1 MALCLGAMILTG
13 LLAVPALAQAD
24 EPQVVIVDVDTSR
37 YDEDGLTTIVA
48 EIRNVEDVDLT
59 QIVVA
64 EEGVVFDPNTVTVAS
79 IGETNVEVGVVLAI
93 DVSGSM
99 EGAPIEAAKAA
110 AINFVNNKRP
120 ADSIALVTFG
130 DVVNI
135 RVPFTTNAR
144 SVTSV
149 IAGLTTDGATAFYDG
164 MVQSVR
170 LYEDSSLQPHI
181 IALTDGT
188 DQGSAATLAEVKQ
201 AVVGASIRVFG
212 IALEGPDFNGGPV
225 EEIALASPGGRY
237 QATSDAAQLNALYS
251 DIRRE
256 LNNKVVITI
265 NGRQNDPLDTR
276 FLVRYGAANDTA
288 AVAVPGYLTPED
300 RIVTVTTIPA
310 EPTIAEGVL
319 IESGA
324 PAPLA
329 TLKLVAIV
337 ASFFGVV
344 SLLWILVGPR
354 GDEQQQRMR
363 ERMRQFERGGS
374 RSEGDESWLARIPGL
389 RSLSASAKSAAD
401 KRGVLHGLE
410 STLAQANIALGP
422 GEAIAASLLLS
433 AVVGLLVALFTR
445 RIVLGGVV
453 AAVMI
458 LFVFAVLSYLS
469 GRERRRFES
478 QLPDTLTLLSTSLR
492 AGYSLLQAVEAVA
505 SEAPDPTAREF
516 GRAVAEIR
524 LGRQVVGGLEGVA
537 DRTGSE
543 DFAWAVMAIEIQREV
558 GGNLSEVLQTVAD
571 TMLQRNR
578 LRGEVKALTAEG
590 RISAIVLSALPFAL
604 FGFLYLS
611 NPDYLTPLISQL
623 TGWIALGVG
632 GVLIAAGIFW
642 MAKIVD
648 IEV

>member
-1 MALCLGAMILTG
+1 MALLLGAMVLTG
-13 LLAVPALAQAD
+13 LPAVPGLAQSD
-24 EPQVVIVDVDTSR
+24 EPQVVIVEVDTSR

-48 EIRNVEDVDLT
+48 EIRNVEDVDLS
-59 QIVVA
+59 QVVVA
-64 EEGVVFDPNTVTVAS
+64 EEGVVFDPSTVTVAS

-99 EGAPIEAAKAA
+99 AGAPMEAAKAA
-110 AINFVNNKRP
+110 AINFVNNKRS

-130 DVVNI
+130 DSVAI

-149 IAGLTTDGATAFYDG
+149 IAGLEPIGATAFYDG
-164 MVQSVR
+164 MMASVR
-170 LYEDSSLQPHI
+170 LYDDSTLQPHI

-188 DQGSAATLAEVKQ
+188 DQGSAATLEQVKQ
-201 AVVGASIRVFG
+201 AVVAGGVRVFG
-212 IALEGPDFNGGPV
+212 IALEGTDFNGGPV

-237 QATSDAAQLNALYS
+237 QATSDAAQLNALYT

-288 AVAVPGYLTPED
+288 AVAVPGYLTSED
-300 RIVTVTTIPA
+300 RIVTATTIPA

-324 PAPLA
+324 PAPLG

-344 SLLWILVGPR
+344 ALIWILVGPR

-374 RSEGDESWLARIPGL
+374 RTEGSESWLARIPGL
-389 RSLSASAKSAAD
+389 RRLSASAESAAD

-410 STLAQANIALGP
+410 SALAQANIALGP

-433 AVVGLLVALFTR
+433 GVVGLLVALFTR
-445 RIVLGGVV
+445 RILLGGIVG
-453 AAVMI
+453 AVMI
-458 LFVFAVLSYLS
+458 LFVFAILSYLS

-543 DFAWAVMAIEIQREV
+543 DFTWAVMAIEIQREV

-590 RISAIVLSALPFAL
+590 RISAMVLSGLPFAL

-611 NPDYLTPLISQL
+611 NPDYLTPLVSQL

>member
-1 MALCLGAMILTG
+1 MGVIVLTG
-13 LLAVPALAQAD
+13 LLAIPSLAQSD

-37 YDEDGLTTIVA
+37 YDENGLTTIVA
-48 EIRNVEDVDLT
+48 EIRNVEDVDLS

-130 DVVNI
+130 DQVSI

-144 SVTSV
+144 SVTAV
-149 IAGLTTDGATAFYDG
+149 IAGLTTGGATAFYDG
-164 MVQSVR
+164 MMASVR
-170 LYEDSSLQPHI
+170 LYEDSTLQPHI

-188 DQGSAATLAEVKQ
+188 DQGSAATLDQVKQ
-201 AVVGASIRVFG
+201 AVVAGGVRVFG
-212 IALEGPDFNGGPV
+212 IALEGTDFNGGPI
-225 EEIALASPGGRY
+225 EEIALASAGGRY
-237 QATSDAAQLNALYS
+237 QATSDATQLNALYT

-288 AVAVPGYLTPED
+288 AVAVPGYLTSED
-300 RIVTVTTIPA
+300 RIVTATTIPA

-319 IESGA
+319 VASGA
-324 PAPLA
+324 PAPLG

-374 RSEGDESWLARIPGL
+374 RSEGDESWLVRIPGL
-389 RSLSASAKSAAD
+389 RRLSASAESAAD

-433 AVVGLLVALFTR
+433 GVVGLLVALFTR
-445 RIVLGGVV
+445 RIVFGGVV
-453 AAVMI
+453 ATIMI

-537 DRTGSE
+537 ERTGSE
-543 DFAWAVMAIEIQREV
+543 DFTWAVMAIEIQREV

-590 RISAIVLSALPFAL
+590 RISAMVLSGLPFAL

-611 NPDYLTPLISQL
+611 NPAYLTPLISQL

>member
-1 MALCLGAMILTG
+1 MALLLGAMVLTG
-13 LLAVPALAQAD
+13 LPAVPGLAQSD
-24 EPQVVIVDVDTSR
+24 EPQVVIVEVDTSR

-48 EIRNVEDVDLT
+48 EIRNVEDVDLS

-64 EEGVVFDPNTVTVAS
+64 EEGVVFDPGTVTVAS

-99 EGAPIEAAKAA
+99 VGAPMEAAKAA

-130 DVVNI
+130 DSVAV

-149 IAGLTTDGATAFYDG
+149 IAGLEPIGATAFYDG
-164 MVQSVR
+164 MMASVR
-170 LYEDSSLQPHI
+170 LYDDSTLQPHI

-188 DQGSAATLAEVKQ
+188 DQGSAATLEQVKQ
-201 AVVGASIRVFG
+201 AVVAGGVRVFG
-212 IALEGPDFNGGPV
+212 IALEGTDFNGGPV

-237 QATSDAAQLNALYS
+237 QATSDAAQLNALYT

-276 FLVRYGAANDTA
+276 FLVRYGPANDTA

-300 RIVTVTTIPA
+300 RIVTATTIPA

-324 PAPLA
+324 PAPLG

-344 SLLWILVGPR
+344 ALIWILVGPR

-374 RSEGDESWLARIPGL
+374 RTEGSESWLARIPGL
-389 RSLSASAKSAAD
+389 RRLSASAESAAD

-410 STLAQANIALGP
+410 SALAQANIALRP

-433 AVVGLLVALFTR
+433 GVVGLLVALFTR
-445 RIVLGGVV
+445 RIVLGGIV

-458 LFVFAVLSYLS
+458 LFVLAVLSYLS

-543 DFAWAVMAIEIQREV
+543 DFTWAVMAIEIQREV

-571 TMLQRNR
+571 TMMQRNR

-590 RISAIVLSALPFAL
+590 RISAMVLSGLPFAL

-611 NPDYLTPLISQL
+611 NPDYLTPLVSQL